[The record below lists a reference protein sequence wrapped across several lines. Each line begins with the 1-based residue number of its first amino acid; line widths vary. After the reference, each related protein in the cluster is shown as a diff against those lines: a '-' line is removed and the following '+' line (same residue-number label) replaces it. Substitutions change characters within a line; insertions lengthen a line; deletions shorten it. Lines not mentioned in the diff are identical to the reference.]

1 MNIRIYTD
9 NAVLDKDQVT
19 IQKHQALLQNVDSP
33 ADAIERFAHAYNA
46 VRITLEIVD
55 V

>member
-1 MNIRIYTD
+1 MVIRIFTE
-9 NAVLDKDQVT
+9 NAVLDKDQVVLH
-19 IQKHQALLQNVDSP
+19 KHQALLQNVDSP
-33 ADAIERFAHAYNA
+33 AEAIERFVHSINA